1 MKVLV
6 VPFLRAQIQNSSD
19 MDSLQQTSMFFF
31 PQVLQFQSKRMLRG
45 SAIAAAVQVIWV
57 LRGRGKSHFV
67 IVLCSGALIGQKSVA
82 SRLLLVRSL
91 LLCGGSVSN
100 MGIWWEWFRSLA
112 VQVAATPLA
121 MLFCQPATLC
131 RLIMLQDCK
140 LLGKRRTFVPSRW
153 L

>member
-1 MKVLV
+1 MTVLV

-19 MDSLQQTSMFFF
+19 RDSFLCNKLRSSSS
-31 PQVLQFQSKRMLRG
+31 PVLQFQSKRMLRG

-57 LRGRGKSHFV
+57 LGGRGKSHFV

-140 LLGKRRTFVPSRW
+140 
-153 L
+153 